1 MKTLEKRIR
10 ACNDE
15 GKKAFVPYMMA
26 GDGGLG
32 TLKEKLLFL
41 QETGVTAIE
50 IGIPFSDPVADG
62 EAIQQ
67 AGERALA
74 EGVTLRKVLDELGRC
89 KGEVAVPLVVMTYL
103 NPVLAFGMQQF
114 VEQCSQAGVS
124 GLIIPDLPLE
134 ESESLRNGLKGTDIA
149 WIPLVSL
156 TSPDER
162 IERIAES
169 AEGFLYAVTIN
180 GITGK
185 RNEFGSAIH
194 SHLQRVKQISTVPVL
209 AGFGISTVEQVK
221 EMGNHTDGVIVGSAI
236 VEAFHRNDLDVIRNL
251 VQSGVKKFEIIN
263 LH

>member
-1 MKTLEKRIR
+1 MKTLERRIR
-10 ACNDE
+10 TCIANGE
-15 GKKAFVPYMMA
+15 KAFVPYILA
-26 GDGGLG
+26 GDGGLA

-41 QETGVTAIE
+41 QEAGVTAIE
-50 IGIPFSDPVADG
+50 VGIPFSDPVADG

-67 AGERALA
+67 AGARALT
-74 EGVTLRKVLDELGRC
+74 EGVTLRKVLEELERC

-103 NPVLAFGMQQF
+103 NPVLAFGMPQF
-114 VEQCSQAGVS
+114 VEVCEKAGVS

-134 ESESLRNGLKGTDIA
+134 ESGPFREELKGKDIA

-162 IERIAES
+162 IAKIAES
-169 AEGFLYAVTIN
+169 AEGFLYAVTVN

-185 RNEFGSAIH
+185 RNDFSEELY

-209 AGFGISTVEQVK
+209 AGFGISTREQVK
-221 EMGNHTDGVIVGSAI
+221 EMCNHTDGVIVGSAI
-236 VEAFHRNDLDVIRNL
+236 VEALHRNELEEIREL
-251 VQSGVKKFEIIN
+251 IQSRVRKVEIVN

>member
-10 ACNDE
+10 ERMAE
-15 GKKAFVPYMMA
+15 GRKAFVSYMMA
-26 GDGGLG
+26 GDGGLA

-41 QETGVTAIE
+41 QEAGVTAIE

-67 AGERALA
+67 AGARALA
-74 EGVTLRKVLDELGRC
+74 EGVTLRNVLEELERC

-103 NPVLAFGMQQF
+103 NPVLAYGVPQF
-114 VEQCSQAGVS
+114 VEACQRVGIVGV
-124 GLIIPDLPLE
+124 IIPDLPLE
-134 ESESLRNGLKGTDIA
+134 ESGPLREKLKGTDIA

-162 IERIAES
+162 IARIAES
-169 AEGFLYAVTIN
+169 AEGFLYAVTVN

-185 RNEFGSAIH
+185 RNDFGTEIY
-194 SHLQRVKQISTVPVL
+194 SHLERVKQVSSVPVL
-209 AGFGISTVEQVK
+209 AGFGISTRMQVM

-236 VEAFHRNDLDVIRNL
+236 VEAFHQNELDRIREL
-251 VQSGVKKFEIIN
+251 VQACVEKFEIVN